1 MPWPDGAWR
10 TALAEAFTE
19 PAELLQALGLDP
31 SSLGDRRAAD
41 EAARRFAVR
50 VPRGYVARMRRGDP
64 TDPLLAQVLP
74 VGREIE
80 RVPGFSTDPV
90 GERPIAE
97 AGVLRKYRGRALLVT
112 TGACAV
118 HCRYCFR
125 RHFPYDEASVPA
137 AGWEDAVAAI
147 AGDPAIE
154 EVILSGGDP
163 LALAD
168 RPLARVFDAIG
179 AIGHVE
185 RLRIHTR
192 LPVVLPERVDR
203 QLLSILASV
212 SRPLVVVLHVNHAR
226 EVDDHV
232 RTAVGGLRACG
243 ATLLNQAV
251 LLRGVNDSVEAL
263 HELGTAL
270 VDAGVVPYYLHL
282 LDRVDGAAHFDV
294 PEEVGRRLV
303 GELAARASGYLV
315 PRLVREEVGRPA
327 KVVVPPIMP

>member
-41 EAARRFAVR
+41 EAARRFALR

-74 VGREIE
+74 VAGEVD

-90 GERPIAE
+90 GEHRA
-97 AGVLRKYRGRALLVT
+97 ADTGVLRKYRGRALLVT

-125 RHFPYDEASVPA
+125 RHFPYAEASVPT

-147 AGDPAIE
+147 ADDPTVE

-168 RPLARVFDAIG
+168 RPLARIIDTVG
-179 AIGHVE
+179 AIDHVV

-203 QLLSILASV
+203 GLLSLVGSV
-212 SRPLVVVLHVNHAR
+212 GKPLVVVLHANHAN
-226 EVDDHV
+226 EIDDDV
-232 RTAVGGLRACG
+232 RTAVGALRACG
-243 ATLLNQAV
+243 ATILNQAV
-251 LLRGVNDSVEAL
+251 LLRGVNDSVDAL
-263 HELGTAL
+263 HELGAAL
-270 VDAGVVPYYLHL
+270 IATGVVPYYLHL
-282 LDRVDGAAHFDV
+282 LDRVEGAAHFEV
-294 PEEVGRRLV
+294 PDEVGRRLV
-303 GELAARASGYLV
+303 GELATRASGYLV
-315 PRLVREEVGRPA
+315 PRLVREEAGRPA
-327 KVVVPPIMP
+327 KVVLAPVPP